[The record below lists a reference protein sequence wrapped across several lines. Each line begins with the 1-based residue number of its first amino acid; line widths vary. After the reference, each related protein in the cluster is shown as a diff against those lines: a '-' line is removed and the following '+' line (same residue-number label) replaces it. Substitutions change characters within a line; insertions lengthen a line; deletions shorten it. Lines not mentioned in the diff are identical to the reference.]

1 MWVVVRKLE
10 IGIKDGIFDLIRN
23 LIEFYDLLYGI
34 LMLDFIF
41 VFILNMIKFVFVG
54 WCEWFV

>member
-10 IGIKDGIFDLIRN
+10 IGIKEGIFDLMKN

-41 VFILNMIKFVFVG
+41 GFFLNMIMFF
-54 WCEWFV
+54 CML